1 MDFREGTAMKK
12 IKGFTLI
19 ELIVVMA
26 IIGVLTGILV
36 PSLVGYINDARLS
49 KANANAKSVFS
60 SAAQYATVCE
70 RESVYN
76 IQSISA
82 YELKSGEAFEYDGQH
97 MGQYIGS
104 LLAGSGSGNGGVAS
118 VKMEGSVPKDV
129 AWADEANDIFV
140 GKYPEPAKESGAS
153 LTLS

>member
-36 PSLVGYINDARLS
+36 PSLLGYISDARLS

-60 SAAQYATVCE
+60 TAAQYATLCE
-70 RESVYN
+70 RENTYN
-76 IQSISA
+76 IQPISV
-82 YELKSGEAFEYDGQH
+82 YELKTGEDFEYDGLH

-104 LLAGSGSGNGGVAS
+104 LLSGSGSENGGFAS
-118 VKMEGSVPKDV
+118 VKMEGSVPRDT
-129 AWADEANDIFV
+129 AWAERADDIFV
-140 GKYPEPAKESGAS
+140 GKYPDPAEESGES
-153 LTLS
+153 LILS

>member
-1 MDFREGTAMKK
+1 MKK

-26 IIGVLTGILV
+26 IIGILTGILV

-60 SAAQYATVCE
+60 SAAQYATLCE
-70 RESVYN
+70 RENAYN
-76 IQSISA
+76 IRSISA
-82 YELKSGEAFEYDGQH
+82 YELKSGEAFDYDGQH

-104 LLAGSGSGNGGVAS
+104 ILSNSSGNAGVAS

-129 AWADEANDIFV
+129 AWADETSDIFV
-140 GKYPEPAKESGAS
+140 GKYPDPARESGES

>member
-1 MDFREGTAMKK
+1 MKK

-36 PSLVGYINDARLS
+36 PSMLGYISDARLS
-49 KANANAKSVFS
+49 RANANAKSVFS
-60 SAAQYATVCE
+60 SAAQYATLCE
-70 RESVYN
+70 RENAYN

-82 YELKSGEAFEYDGQH
+82 YELKNGEEFDYDGQH

-104 LLAGSGSGNGGVAS
+104 LLAGSGRENGGFAS
-118 VKMEGSVPKDV
+118 VKMEGTLPKDS
-129 AWADEANDIFV
+129 AWADSADDIFV
-140 GKYPEPAKESGAS
+140 GKYPSPAKESGES

>member
-12 IKGFTLI
+12 MKGFTLI

-60 SAAQYATVCE
+60 SAAQYATLCE
-70 RESVYN
+70 RESAYN
-76 IQSISA
+76 IQSIDA
-82 YELKSGEAFEYDGQH
+82 YELKNGEAFEYDGQH

-104 LLAGSGSGNGGVAS
+104 ILSGSGGGNGGFVS
-118 VKMEGSVPKDV
+118 VKMEGSVPTDT
-129 AWADEANDIFV
+129 AWAEKANDIFV
-140 GKYPEPAKESGAS
+140 GKYPEPAQESGAS